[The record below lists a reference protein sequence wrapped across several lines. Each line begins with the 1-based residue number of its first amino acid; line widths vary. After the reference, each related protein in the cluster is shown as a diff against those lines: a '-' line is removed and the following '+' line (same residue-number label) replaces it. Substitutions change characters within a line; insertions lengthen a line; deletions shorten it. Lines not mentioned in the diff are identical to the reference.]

1 MSLIKLLHLLGY
13 LFVSLFLATIVQKVK
28 MADPPEDKKRK
39 EMTELQL
46 FDELF
51 PVLVEDLTKNG
62 MKDDEITSA
71 IEWFKEVSLLIVCI

>member
-1 MSLIKLLHLLGY
+1 
-13 LFVSLFLATIVQKVK
+13 

-71 IEWFKEVSLLIVCI
+71 IEWFKEVSLLIVCIWSWKKSRKYNNCELGLI